1 MTDNSPGLAKR
12 FFFLALAVLFLAWA
26 INTAIELISA
36 VWWQLSIIAAV
47 IVVIIVVFI
56 TLRNRW
62 R

>member
-12 FFFLALAVLFLAWA
+12 LFLLALAVLFLAWA
-26 INTAIELISA
+26 INTAIELIAA

-47 IVVIIVVFI
+47 IFVIIVVFI